1 MDASALS
8 AVKSAGYA
16 AQAQQDASVGV
27 LRQSLD
33 AESAVALELIQAAVI
48 PGLGENLDAKA

>member
-8 AVKSAGYA
+8 AVNSAGYA

-27 LRQSLD
+27 LRKSLD